1 MFEVS
6 VRSRFSS
13 AHALVGYKGNC
24 ERLHGHNWNVEV
36 TVSGEKLDSAGLLID
51 FRELKRV
58 IDEITGGLD
67 HLNLNELP
75 YFSENNP
82 STENIARYIYAEAA
96 QKMPAGVRVAKVDVE
111 ETEGCRGAYYET
123 EDRSR

>member
-36 TVSGEKLDSAGLLID
+36 TVTGEELGETGLLVD
-51 FRELKRV
+51 FRELKRI
-58 IDEITGGLD
+58 IDEITAGLD

-75 YFSENNP
+75 CFSGNNP
-82 STENIARYIYAEAA
+82 STENIARYIYAEAEGR
-96 QKMPAGVRVAKVDVE
+96 MPSGVRVARVDVE
-111 ETEGCRGAYYET
+111 ETDGCRGAYYET
-123 EDRSR
+123 EGRAK